1 MPLILFL
8 YQLPPLVYSKPGGCY
23 VREADLGAMNFPS
36 QRPVD

>member
-23 VREADLGAMNFPS
+23 VRIAVVQVRNIK
-36 QRPVD
+36 Q